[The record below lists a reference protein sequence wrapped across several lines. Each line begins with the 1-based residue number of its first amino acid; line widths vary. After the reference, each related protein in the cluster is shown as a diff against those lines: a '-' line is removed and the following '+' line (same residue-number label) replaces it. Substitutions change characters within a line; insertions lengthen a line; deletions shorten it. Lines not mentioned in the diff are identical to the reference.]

1 MANWVPHLAAW
12 RLTATL
18 PLLIAARRTVFLV
31 SGAHKAEI
39 VAEVLEGDSD
49 LPAAVVS
56 RESRDAVWLLD
67 REAAALVGGA

>member
-1 MANWVPHLAAW
+1 
-12 RLTATL
+12 
-18 PLLIAARRTVFLV
+18 
-31 SGAHKAEI
+31 
-39 VAEVLEGDSD
+39 VLEGDTD